1 MTPQPVE
8 RPVPVPLDPTLEQ
21 LHQAPPLVFASECD
35 RLRHRLAA
43 VARGEALL
51 LQGGSGTPALGS
63 VRAEAVRG
71 MLGTLLQMAVL
82 LAYAAALPVVKVG
95 RAAGPPILLGPDGT
109 AAQARP
115 DPDHLLRTY
124 QTSSAVLNLMRAFTD
139 GGYADMFQA
148 HAWNMEHLERT
159 PDAHLHRPLAE
170 EMDRAVSFLRSMGMR
185 SHDDME
191 TYVSHDAV
199 LLDYE
204 AALIRDSAPGDG
216 FCASSGHLLWTDAD
230 RPPDGPHADYLAG
243 MRNAVVVRIGRDTDV
258 DTVLRHLDQLDPERE
273 PGRLT
278 FAVGVG
284 ADRVRDVLPP
294 LVEKTLVEGAR
305 VCWISDPLLAL
316 APADHRSGRVAAVQ
330 AEIRGFVEV
339 HRALGTHPGGVRVD
353 FTGEETGDGALLTGP
368 EAIDVAFGLAD
379 VYREADR

>member
-1 MTPQPVE
+1 MTPQPAE
-8 RPVPVPLDPTLEQ
+8 RPAPVPLDPTLEQ
-21 LHQAPPLVFASECD
+21 LHQAPPLVFAPECD

-51 LQGGSGTPALGS
+51 LQGGGATQALGS

-95 RAAGPPILLGPDGT
+95 RAAGPPLLPDT
-109 AAQARP
+109 AAPPPP
-115 DPDHLLRTY
+115 DADHLLRTY
-124 QTSSAVLNLMRAFTD
+124 RTSSAVLNLVRAFTD
-139 GGYADMFQA
+139 GRYADMFQA
-148 HAWNMEHLERT
+148 HAWNMRHLEQT
-159 PDAHLHRPLAE
+159 PDAHRHRPLAE

-204 AALIRDSAPGDG
+204 AALTRDSARGG
-216 FCASSGHLLWTDAD
+216 GSCASSGHLLWTDAD

-243 MRNAVVVRIGRDTDV
+243 VSNAVVVRIGRDTAV
-258 DTVLRHLDQLDPERE
+258 DTVLGHLDRLDPERE

-284 ADRVRDVLPP
+284 ADQVRDVLPP
-294 LVEKTLVEGAR
+294 LVEKTLAEGAR
-305 VCWISDPLLAL
+305 VCWISDPQPAL
-316 APADHRSGRVAAVQ
+316 VPIGDRSALVAAVLG
-330 AEIRGFVEV
+330 EVRGFVEV

-353 FTGEETGDGALLTGP
+353 VAGEESGGGALLTGP
-368 EAIDVAFGLAD
+368 EAIDLAFGLAD
-379 VYREADR
+379 VYREAGR